1 MKATEFRIGNIV
13 YVKGKVDELS
23 GIADNDYYST
33 GYGHG
38 VWDDDIEPIP
48 LTEEWLVKFGFLS
61 DGDGFLKDLKHNE
74 LFIHL
79 NHFNEVIFQI
89 GYKDNWTMNMSIR
102 CVHQLQNLYFA
113 LTGKE
118 LESTQIEK
126 I

>member
-13 YVKGKVDELS
+13 YVKGKVDELN

-48 LTEEWLVKFGFLS
+48 LTEEWLLKFGFLLDLHHHRRLTYS
-61 DGDGFLKDLKHNE
+61 LNRITTYMQDGIFWIDLTHDTLEIKH
-74 LFIHL
+74 
-79 NHFNEVIFQI
+79 
-89 GYKDNWTMNMSIR
+89 
-102 CVHQLQNLYFA
+102 VHQLQNLYFA

-118 LESTQIEK
+118 LELTQIEK

>member
-48 LTEEWLVKFGFLS
+48 LTEEWLLKFGFNYIDDDGAYLALKYRGFYIHS
-61 DGDGFLKDLKHNE
+61 DDSDEFSIATIKVQDFRIVIKH
-74 LFIHL
+74 
-79 NHFNEVIFQI
+79 
-89 GYKDNWTMNMSIR
+89 
-102 CVHQLQNLYFA
+102 VHQLQNLYFA